1 MPIQKALPAGRGRV
15 WTAVLVRNCA
25 GLENDSK
32 AAARAHV
39 ALVVV
44 LRDLEPRVRH
54 LPLYYPCVTAQRSLV
69 VAAVM
74 CVAAVSLLHAQQ
86 QGAGQPGTQWSDAQL
101 REAIGLARVGKKLT
115 PKSWPNG
122 ARVAVCL
129 SFDADSEAP
138 LLRDGNTSPTSLSA
152 SDYGAQSGV
161 PRILAMLDRHQIPA
175 TFFITGVDAMLHP
188 EMLEAIQKS
197 GRHEVG
203 VHGWIHETP
212 TRVTAEEEE
221 RLLDRAIEYLTKAT
235 GKRPVGYRAPSWAFS
250 AATLDLIQK
259 KGFLYDSSLQAL
271 DEPYEIV
278 SRGKPTGVVELPIDW
293 TLTETPFLGQNGRM
307 PNPAFLYQLYKDE
320 FDGAYEERTL
330 FVLTLHPYL
339 SGHRAPMRHL
349 EQFVSYMKS
358 KPGVWFAT
366 AADIAR
372 YVKVGK
378 P

>member
-1 MPIQKALPAGRGRV
+1 MTMRKMPSI
-15 WTAVLVRNCA
+15 
-25 GLENDSK
+25 GLLFV
-32 AAARAHV
+32 AAAAMSLA
-39 ALVVV
+39 AL
-44 LRDLEPRVRH
+44 
-54 LPLYYPCVTAQRSLV
+54 SLTR
-69 VAAVM
+69 
-74 CVAAVSLLHAQQ
+74 AQQ
-86 QGAGQPGTQWSDAQL
+86 PAASQPGTQWSEAQL
-101 REAIGLARVGKKLT
+101 REAVGLARVGRKLT

-122 ARVAVCL
+122 SRVAVCL
-129 SFDADSEAP
+129 SFDVDSEAP
-138 LLRDGNTSPTSLSA
+138 LLRDGNTSPTALSA
-152 SDYGAQSGV
+152 ADFGAQSGV

-175 TFFITGVDAMLHP
+175 TFFATAVDAMLHP
-188 EMLEAIQKS
+188 EMLTAIQKS
-197 GRHEVG
+197 GRHEIG

-221 RLLDRAIEYLTKAT
+221 RLLDRAIEYLTKVT

-250 AATLDLIQK
+250 MATLDLIRK

-278 SRGKPTGVVELPIDW
+278 SRGTPTGLVELPIDW

-320 FDGAYEERTL
+320 FDGAYEERTM

-349 EQFVSYMKS
+349 EQFVTYMKS

-372 YVKVGK
+372 YVKMG
-378 P
+378 

>member
-1 MPIQKALPAGRGRV
+1 MRKMKP
-15 WTAVLVRNCA
+15 
-25 GLENDSK
+25 S
-32 AAARAHV
+32 H
-39 ALVVV
+39 
-44 LRDLEPRVRH
+44 
-54 LPLYYPCVTAQRSLV
+54 SLV
-69 VAAVM
+69 VMAVA
-74 CVAAVSLLHAQQ
+74 VAVAGVSIAGAQQ
-86 QGAGQPGTQWSDAQL
+86 PGAAQPGTQWSDDQL
-101 REAIGLARVGKKLT
+101 RDAVSLARVGRKLT

-138 LLRDGNTSPTSLSA
+138 LLRDGNTSPTALSA
-152 SDYGAQSGV
+152 ADFGAESGI
-161 PRILAMLDRHQIPA
+161 PRILSMLDRHEIPA

-188 EMLEAIQKS
+188 GMVKSITKS

-212 TRVTAEEEE
+212 TRVTADEEE
-221 RLLDRAIEYLTKAT
+221 RLLDRAIDYLTKVT

-271 DEPYEIV
+271 DEPYEIL
-278 SRGKPTGVVELPIDW
+278 SRDKPTGVVELPIDW
-293 TLTETPFLGQNGRM
+293 TLTETPFLGQNGRLAS
-307 PNPAFLYQLYKDE
+307 PALLYQLYRDE

-349 EQFVSYMKS
+349 EQFVTYMKS

-366 AADIAR
+366 AEEIAR
-372 YVKVGK
+372 YVKAGK

>member
-1 MPIQKALPAGRGRV
+1 MMTRMATVRSLL
-15 WTAVLVRNCA
+15 LV
-25 GLENDSK
+25 
-32 AAARAHV
+32 AAAMN
-39 ALVVV
+39 VVG
-44 LRDLEPRVRH
+44 P
-54 LPLYYPCVTAQRSLV
+54 PV
-69 VAAVM
+69 VQ
-74 CVAAVSLLHAQQ
+74 AQQ
-86 QGAGQPGTQWSDAQL
+86 PGGGQPGTQWSDAQL
-101 REAIGLARVGKKLT
+101 REAVALARVGRKLT

-138 LLRDGNTSPTSLSA
+138 LLRDGNTSPTALSA
-152 SDYGAQSGV
+152 ADFGAQSGV

-175 TFFITGVDAMLHP
+175 TFFVTGVDAMLHP
-188 EMLEAIQKS
+188 EMLAAIRNS

-212 TRVTAEEEE
+212 TRVSAEEEE
-221 RLLDRAIEYLTKAT
+221 RLLDRAIDFLTTAT

-250 AATLDLIQK
+250 MATLDLIQK

-278 SRGKPTGVVELPIDW
+278 SRGKPTGIVELPIDW

-320 FDGAYEERTL
+320 FDGAYEERTM

-339 SGHRAPMRHL
+339 SGHRAPMQHL
-349 EQFVSYMKS
+349 DKFVTYMKS

-366 AADIAR
+366 AADIAQ
-372 YVKVGK
+372 YVKAGQ